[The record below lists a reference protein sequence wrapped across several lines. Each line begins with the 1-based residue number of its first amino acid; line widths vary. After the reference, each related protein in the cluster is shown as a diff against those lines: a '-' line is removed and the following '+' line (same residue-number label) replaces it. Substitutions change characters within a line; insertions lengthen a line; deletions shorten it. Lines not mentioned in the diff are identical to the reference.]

1 VIGEQRASR
10 AFLSCEPFMQGPLMV
25 ELRDCDPTVDPR
37 SGEPIPVPPL
47 VVLWVEDRPCAVR
60 LRSLV
65 AISRFPADS
74 RISMLIENE
83 ALLAGLPVERVWEAE
98 LWRLFSQPPRPWI
111 VR

>member
-1 VIGEQRASR
+1 
-10 AFLSCEPFMQGPLMV
+10 M
-25 ELRDCDPTVDPR
+25 
-37 SGEPIPVPPL
+37 
-47 VVLWVEDRPCAVR
+47 R
-60 LRSLV
+60 LRALV

-74 RISMLIENE
+74 RISMLIESE